1 MNFRKTALA
10 LLSLVMIT
18 GCSQQ
23 KTEKDPERPDDLNE
37 LRVLLLPTIPADT
50 VLPEAEEIADI
61 MEEEMLKNGYQI
73 GDITFHV
80 SESYEDAGESLA
92 AGKAHLAFLPAG
104 SYVQYPDQMQVIL
117 TAETAGL
124 SNDSANP
131 ADWNGE
137 DYKTMRTGTPVT
149 HQKTLIF
156 AGPSE
161 YGKKLAQKVNNG
173 EALTWDDL
181 TGARWAAG
189 NKPSASA
196 YIYPELYLKNNYDGR
211 TLSDL
216 NNLEHLSITESFH
229 KAAEEEID
237 VFVCYADGRM
247 DYEAEWNEEWGRE
260 DSIWNECQVLAVAPD
275 MINDAAAITLIN
287 DLVKSDSFVEALQN
301 ALIQTAET
309 KEGKEFFSLY
319 AYDGFQKASDSDY
332 DTAREALAVTG
343 RH

>member
-37 LRVLLLPTIPADT
+37 LRVLLLPAAAADT

-61 MEEEMLKNGYQI
+61 MEEEMLKNGCQI
-73 GDITFHV
+73 GDVTFHV
-80 SESYEDAGESLA
+80 SESYEDAAESLA

-104 SYVQYPDQMQVIL
+104 TYVQYPDQMQVIL
-117 TAETAGL
+117 TAQTPGL
-124 SNDSANP
+124 SNDSADP

-156 AGPSE
+156 AGPSA
-161 YGKKLAQKVNNG
+161 YGKQLVQKVNNG
-173 EALTWDDL
+173 EALTWEDL

-189 NKPSASA
+189 NPASASA
-196 YIYPELYLKNNYDGR
+196 YIYPELYLKQNYDGR
-211 TLSDL
+211 TLTDL
-216 NNLEHLSITESFH
+216 INLEHLSITESFR
-229 KAAEEEID
+229 KAAEDEID

-247 DYEAEWNEEWGRE
+247 DYETEWNEEWGRE
-260 DSIWNECQVLAVAPD
+260 DTIWNECKVLAVAPD
-275 MINDAAAITLIN
+275 IINDAATITLVN
-287 DLVKSDSFVEALQN
+287 DLVKSEPFVKALQD
-301 ALIQTAET
+301 ALIHTAGT

-332 DTAREALAVTG
+332 DTAREALAAA
-343 RH
+343 RR